1 MTDDYKEEFLAR
13 LQKSKIYSTLKEKC
27 IEKDTEVIA
36 LVDSAVSY
44 AFQRTKTIIKHMGEF
59 TLHDGD
65 HLFRVLNIMER
76 LLTEENVKK
85 LSSPELMLLILSAFF
100 HDIGMSPDESE
111 VITWKKIWDI
121 NPDITENEKST
132 FDKFKR
138 FYTAR
143 PEQQEIIS
151 KLIIQG
157 NNSKADTI
165 KAYLITE
172 YIRQSHADRAREI
185 IEKDWNNKIVYRE
198 VDLTVEFA
206 QICFSHN
213 EDALSLLDFDK
224 NFLCGSNI
232 FANLT
237 LIALIL
243 RLADILDFDAKRTPT
258 ILFSHLYV
266 RHPISISEW
275 NKHRAIEAWEINPD
289 LIQFSAKC
297 THPAIEASIHEFCTM
312 IDHELSVCNNIIS
325 ELNSFNENK
334 GREIIIKIPFKV
346 NRDKIKTKTSIRN
359 KPIYIY
365 RDTKFNLS
373 KNQVIEL
380 LMGTKLY
387 GNPEV
392 ALRELLQNSIDACLL
407 RDAQE
412 KKWGNSYTPEI
423 HIKYYTEDGDD
434 ILEVIDNGTGMDQY
448 IIDNYYSKVG
458 SSFYKSTDFYN
469 LKAESNAEF
478 YPTSRFG
485 IGILS
490 CFMISDTLIVD
501 TKRVYAPHKSSEP
514 LNITVEGQ
522 ESIFW
527 IKDGKRETPGTSTK
541 LILRKNKNPWE
552 NMTEDIFISN
562 VENVIPNPPFKI
574 NIETSSHSKVR
585 DENSFKEITTISL
598 QDYSWRENENIKL
611 FNIKLDRKDIGII
624 GSATIAVLESHGKP
638 IENIELNSK
647 DIEIEG
653 EIYTLEREI
662 KLSQNSIYEES
673 KTITISDDGEI
684 REENSTSIFAKSK
697 SRLSLHGIEIPT
709 TLFPETWRMKNNQV
723 KITWPFPLIIVVD
736 ICGKRDLDLNSPRT
750 EIIVSE
756 KWYNFEEELAFI
768 ICTEISKSVSK
779 DYWIKL
785 KTIFINRTKN
795 KVFLNAINRI
805 NE

>member
-1 MTDDYKEEFLAR
+1 
-13 LQKSKIYSTLKEKC
+13 
-27 IEKDTEVIA
+27 
-36 LVDSAVSY
+36 
-44 AFQRTKTIIKHMGEF
+44 
-59 TLHDGD
+59 
-65 HLFRVLNIMER
+65 
-76 LLTEENVKK
+76 
-85 LSSPELMLLILSAFF
+85 
-100 HDIGMSPDESE
+100 
-111 VITWKKIWDI
+111 
-121 NPDITENEKST
+121 
-132 FDKFKR
+132 
-138 FYTAR
+138 
-143 PEQQEIIS
+143 
-151 KLIIQG
+151 
-157 NNSKADTI
+157 
-165 KAYLITE
+165 
-172 YIRQSHADRAREI
+172 
-185 IEKDWNNKIVYRE
+185 
-198 VDLTVEFA
+198 
-206 QICFSHN
+206 
-213 EDALSLLDFDK
+213 
-224 NFLCGSNI
+224 
-232 FANLT
+232 
-237 LIALIL
+237 
-243 RLADILDFDAKRTPT
+243 
-258 ILFSHLYV
+258 
-266 RHPISISEW
+266 
-275 NKHRAIEAWEINPD
+275 
-289 LIQFSAKC
+289 
-297 THPAIEASIHEFCTM
+297 
-312 IDHELSVCNNIIS
+312 
-325 ELNSFNENK
+325 
-334 GREIIIKIPFKV
+334 
-346 NRDKIKTKTSIRN
+346 
-359 KPIYIY
+359 
-365 RDTKFNLS
+365 
-373 KNQVIEL
+373 
-380 LMGTKLY
+380 
-387 GNPEV
+387 
-392 ALRELLQNSIDACLL
+392 
-407 RDAQE
+407 
-412 KKWGNSYTPEI
+412 
-423 HIKYYTEDGDD
+423 
-434 ILEVIDNGTGMDQY
+434 LEVIDNGTGMDQY